1 MEENQTGPVLQ
12 REPSL
17 LWLVKV
23 LAISAGI
30 EFLRKRRGDLT
41 YQQFSRKL
49 GISDSTLQRLGIG
62 HQNVTLKTLGT
73 DLRPAELLDFG
84 HFRRVERQRSDS

>member
-1 MEENQTGPVLQ
+1 M
-12 REPSL
+12 
-17 LWLVKV
+17 KV

-30 EFLRKRRGDLT
+30 EFLQKRRGDFT

-62 HQNVTLKTLGT
+62 HQNVTLKTLEQIC
-73 DLRPAELLDFG
+73 DRLNCSISDIFG
-84 HFRRVERQRSDS
+84 G